1 LPNLQDP
8 RFGGGFV
15 LRGKDAVSSPNI
27 EERPFMFV
35 KLTGA
40 DRTPTVINAS
50 QVTYVSQVT
59 EGTRIRFGEGRTVT
73 VVEPLEEVM
82 DRLNRTQSF
91 PET

>member
-1 LPNLQDP
+1 
-8 RFGGGFV
+8 
-15 LRGKDAVSSPNI
+15 
-27 EERPFMFV
+27 MFV